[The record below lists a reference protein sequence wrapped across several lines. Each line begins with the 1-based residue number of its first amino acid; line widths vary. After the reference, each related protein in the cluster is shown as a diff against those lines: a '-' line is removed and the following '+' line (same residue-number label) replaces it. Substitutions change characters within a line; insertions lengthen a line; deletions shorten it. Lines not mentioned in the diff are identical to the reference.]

1 MKVSTEKYVRKPLFV
16 DAVRVTSEN
25 FDDIAAWCQGEIL
38 RDEIPGEGTGKQYIK
53 IRVHNPR
60 DRRQM
65 KAYVGDWILYT
76 DRGYKIYTNKS
87 FAEAFDEVQEP
98 VKQYPYQ
105 DGEYVVIGPE
115 CFSKPD
121 GSVLSWKGENYV
133 PQGADRSIEAE
144 VQDEMEKAV

>member
-16 DAVRVTSEN
+16 DAIRVTGKN
-25 FDDIAAWCQGEIL
+25 FNDIAEWCQGEIL
-38 RDEIPGEGTGKQYIK
+38 SDEIPGQGTGKKYIK

-65 KAYVGDWILYT
+65 KAYVGDWVLYT
-76 DRGYKIYTNKS
+76 DRGYKIYTNKA
-87 FAEAFDEVQEP
+87 FDDAFDEVEEST
-98 VKQYPYQ
+98 KKYPYT
-105 DGEYVVIGPE
+105 DGDFTVIGPG
-115 CFSKPD
+115 CFSAKD
-121 GSVLSWKGENYV
+121 ESVLNWKGVNYV